1 MQLALSTWHEVE
13 DYLRTSRGII
23 IPIGSTEQHGP
34 NGLIGTDHLDAEFVA
49 RGVGDEI
56 GCLVA
61 PTLTIGMSQHHL
73 GFAGSIT
80 LRPSTLI
87 ALVGDVVT
95 SLTKHGFE
103 RFLFINGHGGNVATV
118 TAAFDEIYAASSM
131 RGPERIIAGALQDG
145 VLVAGAAIRGAGQ
158 GTVRRRQRQPCHG
171 VGGVAGAALPAAGD
185 QARADVAQ
193 GGAEKHRLLRL
204 RRLSPPVRG
213 RPHRLRPVAVHAGA
227 RRADLPG
234 GGRRHDRGVSRL
246 RRRLM
251 IDPIRLEIIR
261 GAIRAAQAE
270 MDALLERS

>member
-49 RGVGDEI
+49 KGVGDEI
-56 GCLVA
+56 GCLIA

-95 SLTKHGFE
+95 SLVKHGFE

-118 TAAFDEIYAASSM
+118 TAAFDEIYTATSM
-131 RGPERIIAGALQDG
+131 RGPDASSPVRCKMLFWSQGPRASKLADELYWRLQW
-145 VLVAGAAIRGAGQ
+145 R
-158 GTVRRRQRQPCHG
+158 PCDCG
-171 VGGVAGAALPAAGD
+171 GGVIVTVPPPAGD

-193 GGAEKHRLLRL
+193 GRAKEHRILRL
-204 RRLSPPVRG
+204 RRLSPPLSG
-213 RPHRLRPVAVHAGA
+213 WSYRLRSVTVHAGA
-227 RRADLPG
+227 R
-234 GGRRHDRGVSRL
+234 
-246 RRRLM
+246 
-251 IDPIRLEIIR
+251 
-261 GAIRAAQAE
+261 
-270 MDALLERS
+270 